1 MAGRGPVRD
10 PSKPFS
16 RSNRS
21 NPERRSVGLVV
32 LPAEGNPVDP
42 PPMPSGR
49 EWSEAEVELWNDAWS
64 SPQSTKWDLSATGV
78 VSLYVRA
85 LHQCL
90 NGRVSATLA
99 AEVRQLAD
107 HMGLTPE
114 GLKRLGWV
122 IAEPADMAPVVA
134 LHGSS
139 E

>member
-16 RSNRS
+16 RANRT
-21 NPERRSVGLVV
+21 PERRSVGLVV

-42 PPMPSGR
+42 PPMPAGQ
-49 EWSEAEVELWNDAWS
+49 WTDAERATWDDVWS
-64 SPQSTKWDLSATGV
+64 SPQSTQYDLSATGV

-90 NGRVSATLA
+90 NGRTSATLA
-99 AEVRQLAD
+99 AEVRQLAEQL
-107 HMGLTPE
+107 GLTPQ
-114 GLKRLGWV
+114 GMHRLGWV

-134 LHGSS
+134 LPT
-139 E
+139 EAK